1 METLG
6 EWLRRTREAKGA
18 TIEDAEIST
27 RIRPRFLE
35 ALEAGD
41 FAIVPGGEVQVR
53 GFLRIYA
60 RYLSLSPDQVL
71 SHYDKEV
78 RGIRVVAPGAQAE
91 AQSVSS
97 DPPPAQPAPSRSRS
111 ASTPTYQ
118 PRRTNLLTLTLV
130 SIASIA
136 LIATVAVAFIIT
148 RDKNEQGSVAPT
160 PTAVA
165 ESESPSAA
173 TPTRSAPAVTPTFP
187 VNPGGGVTLT
197 LEATEHVWVY
207 VMQDGQTVFG
217 GLMAP
222 GQIETWSGQQVI
234 SVNTGN
240 GDGLLVTVNDQPQG
254 KMCGRAE
261 VCTRAWGAIG
271 EVIQP

>member
-6 EWLRRTREAKGA
+6 EWLRQTREAKGA
-18 TIEDAEIST
+18 TIEDAEIGT

-41 FAIVPGGEVQVR
+41 FAVFPGGEVQVR

-71 SHYDKEV
+71 AHYDKEV
-78 RGIRVVAPGAQAE
+78 RGKDAPLGAPAE

-97 DPPPAQPAPSRSRS
+97 NPSPAQPAPSWPRS
-111 ASTPTYQ
+111 ASAPTYQ
-118 PRRTNLLTLTLV
+118 PRRTNLLTLIIV
-130 SIASIA
+130 SVASIA
-136 LIATVAVAFIIT
+136 LITTVAVAFIVT
-148 RDKNEQGSVAPT
+148 RDNSERAPDEPP
-160 PTAVA
+160 PTAVV
-165 ESESPSAA
+165 ESGSPSAA
-173 TPTRSAPAVTPTFP
+173 TLTRPALAVTPTFP
-187 VNPGGGVTLT
+187 VNPEGGVTLT

-222 GQIETWSGQQVI
+222 GQVETWSGQQVI
-234 SVNTGN
+234 NVNTGN

-271 EVIQP
+271 EVILP